1 MALKNATPIA
11 AGIATD
17 PAPKRRTGTCRPGAQ
32 RGEAERGPEHRQPMH
47 RRRSGQACN
56 RLTIQPH

>member
-17 PAPKRRTGTCRPGAQ
+17 PAPKQRTGTCRPGAQ
-32 RGEAERGPEHRQPMH
+32 RGEAERGPEHRQPCI
-47 RRRSGQACN
+47 GGAPA
-56 RLTIQPH
+56 RLVTD